1 MRYKTKE
8 DIIIDMSTKK
18 CWNINKDLAIKATQY
33 IPKGR
38 FLIYS
43 TMHYVTIYSI
53 IKAKLAEIKD
63 PIQKYAYLDCLSMN
77 YLDMGS
83 ERINAGL
90 DIATGVLSG
99 TVLGLSITDL
109 NFSNMELAYTVLTI
123 IAIQAVKAINL
134 SFRKWNFY
142 QLVLSKLKEELP
154 QKKEDQHEL
163 DTSKR
168 NPIG

>member
-8 DIIIDMSTKK
+8 DIINDMSTKK
-18 CWNINKDLAIKATQY
+18 CWNINKDLAIKATQD

-53 IKAKLAEIKD
+53 INTKLAEIKE

-77 YLDMGS
+77 YLDMGA

-90 DIATGVLSG
+90 DIATGILSG

-123 IAIQAVKAINL
+123 LAIQAVKAINL

-142 QLVLSKLKEELP
+142 QLVLSKLKEELS
-154 QKKEDQHEL
+154 QEKEEL
-163 DTSKR
+163 HDVETSER